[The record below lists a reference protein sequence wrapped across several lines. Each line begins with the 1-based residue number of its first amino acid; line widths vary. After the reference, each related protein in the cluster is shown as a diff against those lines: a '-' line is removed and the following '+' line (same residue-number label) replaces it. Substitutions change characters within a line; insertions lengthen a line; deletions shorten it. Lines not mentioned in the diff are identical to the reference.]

1 MNNFAALNMLHI
13 GFIQYV
19 LEEEQEYSD
28 LVEKQRRQGHDD
40 WIHP

>member
-1 MNNFAALNMLHI
+1 MNNFASLNMLNI

-19 LEEEQEYSD
+19 LEEEREYSD
-28 LVEKQRRQGHDD
+28 LVEKQRRRGQDD